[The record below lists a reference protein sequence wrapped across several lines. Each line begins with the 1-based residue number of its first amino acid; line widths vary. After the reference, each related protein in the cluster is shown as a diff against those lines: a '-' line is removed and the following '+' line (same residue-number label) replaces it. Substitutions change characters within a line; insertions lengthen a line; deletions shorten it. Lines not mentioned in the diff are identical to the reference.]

1 MGPVKT
7 IRCCWC
13 DESFFFFVW
22 LFMLLYSNSPVK
34 LTFEHVL
41 KADYFAV
48 VTSRDHLLKPAQMG
62 IWHLQYQV
70 ERARSQKRENKKKK
84 GVQF

>member
-1 MGPVKT
+1 
-7 IRCCWC
+7 
-13 DESFFFFVW
+13 
-22 LFMLLYSNSPVK
+22 MLLYSNSPVK

>member
-13 DESFFFFVW
+13 DESFFLFVW
-22 LFMLLYSNSPVK
+22 LFMLLYSDSPVK